1 MSTERED
8 LPSDTANSPDPED
21 HDEMDADT
29 TRPSNE
35 RGLNKSI
42 LAWTSV
48 IQVLAD
54 AEPLTAAGVG
64 GLLLIIVLSI
74 FGRLGSLIVG
84 VLAGLL
90 LHASFEKRRDSAT
103 TYKELFPFSPEP
115 EPIRYWEV
123 WPVLYFEVNTRN
135 HFPTSSL
142 LK

>member
-1 MSTERED
+1 MSIERED
-8 LPSDTANSPDPED
+8 LPSDTGNPPDPED
-21 HDEMDADT
+21 HDKLDT
-29 TRPSNE
+29 DIPRPSSE
-35 RGLNKSI
+35 GGLKSI
-42 LAWTSV
+42 LAWTSI

-54 AEPLTAAGVG
+54 VEPLTAAGVG

-74 FGRLGSLIVG
+74 FGRLGSLIIG

-103 TYKELFPFSPEP
+103 TYKELFPFAPGP

>member
-35 RGLNKSI
+35 GGLNKSI

-90 LHASFEKRRDSAT
+90 LHASFELRRDSAT
-103 TYKELFPFSPEP
+103 TLHDLFLFAHEA
-115 EPIRYWEV
+115 
-123 WPVLYFEVNTRN
+123 
-135 HFPTSSL
+135 
-142 LK
+142 